1 MPTEKPRPPKP
12 ADLSE
17 AREPPKGEEDR
28 DAHGYCHD
36 ISCYAGR
43 DDYHWGF
50 RIYRTSYPPACTDSD
65 FDQAIQVLQE
75 YIRYSCFEDIEYDGS
90 GNVTNASDDKPEQQ
104 LWARLRNDIVEDQ
117 TLLTNASPKRIK
129 TLAKQWINSRSAS
142 IAESSRYRFFLIMDE
157 EVVRDLLEYPMPAT
171 KPPRRWQWY
180 SVKFLDIEFRKSL
193 LDHEQNYEGCCWAA
207 ASRLL
212 QAWFLCR
219 DMDALEVYGCDDQGR
234 PVQSETAI

>member
-75 YIRYSCFEDIEYDGS
+75 YIRYSCFEDIQYDDS
-90 GNVTNASDDKPEQQ
+90 GNITNASDVKPEQQ
-104 LWARLRNDIVEDQ
+104 LWHRLRNDIVQDQ
-117 TLLTNASPKRIK
+117 ALLSNASPRKIK
-129 TLAKQWINSRSAS
+129 PLSKEWI
-142 IAESSRYRFFLIMDE
+142 
-157 EVVRDLLEYPMPAT
+157 
-171 KPPRRWQWY
+171 
-180 SVKFLDIEFRKSL
+180 
-193 LDHEQNYEGCCWAA
+193 
-207 ASRLL
+207 
-212 QAWFLCR
+212 
-219 DMDALEVYGCDDQGR
+219 
-234 PVQSETAI
+234 

>member
-1 MPTEKPRPPKP
+1 
-12 ADLSE
+12 
-17 AREPPKGEEDR
+17 
-28 DAHGYCHD
+28 
-36 ISCYAGR
+36 
-43 DDYHWGF
+43 
-50 RIYRTSYPPACTDSD
+50 
-65 FDQAIQVLQE
+65 
-75 YIRYSCFEDIEYDGS
+75 
-90 GNVTNASDDKPEQQ
+90 
-104 LWARLRNDIVEDQ
+104 
-117 TLLTNASPKRIK
+117 
-129 TLAKQWINSRSAS
+129 
-142 IAESSRYRFFLIMDE
+142 MDE
-157 EVVRDLLEYPMPAT
+157 EVVRNLLEYPMPAT